1 MTDSITHEK
10 KTKDCR
16 LTLPTPEEMTTQQR
30 TIHDQIVS
38 GPRKRLVGPLRAAL
52 HNPTLADKWQQ
63 LGQVLRF
70 EISLPPHLKEL
81 AILVTARRWS
91 SQLEWGIHAG
101 DAVKAGLKDDII
113 EAVRHCR
120 APDFKDDKAA
130 AEIYEYARLLVQTG
144 DVTQD
149 AHHAIVARWDE
160 VGVVELTALV
170 GYYSMVAMTLNAHR
184 IPLPE
189 GVQAD
194 LAGQAGDLAVLPPA
208 IP

>member
-10 KTKDCR
+10 KTEDCR
-16 LTLPTPEEMTTQQR
+16 LTLPTPEEMTTQQQ

-52 HNPTLADKWQQ
+52 HNPALADKWQQ

-101 DAVKAGLKDDII
+101 DAVKA
-113 EAVRHCR
+113 
-120 APDFKDDKAA
+120 
-130 AEIYEYARLLVQTG
+130 
-144 DVTQD
+144 
-149 AHHAIVARWDE
+149 
-160 VGVVELTALV
+160 
-170 GYYSMVAMTLNAHR
+170 
-184 IPLPE
+184 
-189 GVQAD
+189 
-194 LAGQAGDLAVLPPA
+194 
-208 IP
+208 